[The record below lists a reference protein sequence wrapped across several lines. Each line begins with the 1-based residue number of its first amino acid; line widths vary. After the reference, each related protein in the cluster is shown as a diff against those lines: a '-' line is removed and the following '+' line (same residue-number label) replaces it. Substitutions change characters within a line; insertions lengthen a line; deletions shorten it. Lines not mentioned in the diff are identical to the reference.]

1 MEYVLIAYFAVSL
14 IIYVTQFVRIKKLAS
29 SLDNKLLVHTVM
41 ISAVLIWP
49 VSLIM
54 YFLDTR

>member
-49 VSLIM
+49 VALIM